1 MNDKLARL
9 EIEKVVSKGE
19 GLARDGNKIWFVP
32 MSLPGEKIIASAVT
46 EKKQFIKGEVVEI
59 ITPSLNRVS
68 PFCPYYGICGGCDF
82 QHVDYQ
88 EGVNIKQGIIQENL
102 ERIGHLD
109 TSSFTMLPP
118 ITGAPVNYRRRV
130 KFSVNQRLGT
140 IGFLSRGTHD
150 VVDITHCPL
159 LTSGVDEL
167 LNNKR
172 DILWNKAK
180 IMDPFKKNSIIT
192 IPAFEGEDGQVTLD
206 ETEVSVTLL
215 DKKLYVNANV
225 FFQSNKELLEKM
237 GEIVKE
243 WTVGETVIDLYSGV
257 GTFASI
263 VENHKRKVFAVES
276 DKKCIALAKKHLT
289 HTQFITQDAT
299 RWIQNKGDFQVDT
312 LIVDPPRIGL
322 DPSLIQKIRNLKP
335 RHVIYISC
343 DSATF
348 SRDASLFEKV
358 GYKIKTFVFVD
369 MYPHTSHMESI
380 ALMSRISGN

>member
-1 MNDKLARL
+1 MKEKMMRL

-32 MSLPGEKIIASAVT
+32 MTLPGEKIIASAAT

-59 ITPSLNRVS
+59 ITSSPHRIP

-88 EGVNIKQGIIQENL
+88 EGVNIKQGIILENL

-109 TSSFTMLPP
+109 TSSFTILPP
-118 ITGAPVNYRRRV
+118 ITGSPVNYRRRV
-130 KFSVNQRLGT
+130 KFSVNQKRGT

-159 LTSGVDEL
+159 LTYGVDEL

-172 DILWNKAK
+172 DVLWNKAK
-180 IMDPFKKNSIIT
+180 SIDPFKKNSIVT
-192 IPAFEGEDGQVTLD
+192 ISAFEGEDGCVTLD

-215 DKKLYVNANV
+215 SKKLYVNANV

-243 WTVGETVIDLYSGV
+243 WTVGNSIVDLYSGI

-263 VENHKRKVFAVES
+263 VENDTRKVIAVEN

-299 RWIQNKGDFQVDT
+299 RWIQSKGGLQVDT

-322 DPSLIQKIRNLKP
+322 NPSLIQKIENFKP

-348 SRDASLFEKV
+348 SRDASLLEKV
-358 GYKIKTFVFVD
+358 GYKVKTFVFVD

-380 ALMSRISGN
+380 ALMSRTSGN